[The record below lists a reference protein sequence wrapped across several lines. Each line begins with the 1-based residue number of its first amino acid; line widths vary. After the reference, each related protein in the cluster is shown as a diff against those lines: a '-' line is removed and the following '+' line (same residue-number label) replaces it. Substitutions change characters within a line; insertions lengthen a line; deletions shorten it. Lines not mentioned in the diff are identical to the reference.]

1 MSDVMRSTTRR
12 CCVAFACVRRGARR
26 STGSFLQTGG
36 IDAAASVSEATGRLC
51 KGAARSTWILL
62 RRFAARTAAA
72 HAREIGGRLIQ
83 REPVDADSSG
93 PANPGPRRAP
103 SHRAPSIDQYP

>member
-1 MSDVMRSTTRR
+1 MLRGVRMMFGVEPGDRLDRFFKPAGSTPRHPFQ
-12 CCVAFACVRRGARR
+12 A
-26 STGSFLQTGG
+26 L
-36 IDAAASVSEATGRLC
+36 SVTGRHMQ
-51 KGAARSTWILL
+51 GAL
-62 RRFAARTAAA
+62 RVQPGSCCGDSQRTAADAAA

>member
-1 MSDVMRSTTRR
+1 MLRG
-12 CCVAFACVRRGARR
+12 VRMMFGAEPGDRLDR
-26 STGSFLQTGG
+26 FFKTGG
-36 IDAAASVSEATGRLC
+36 IDAAASVSGTGRHMQLRVPPGSC
-51 KGAARSTWILL
+51 CGDSQRTAAD
-62 RRFAARTAAA
+62 AAA
-72 HAREIGGRLIQ
+72 HAREIGGRPIQ